1 MTDEIQTKRAAINLQ
16 SALLDERTKD
26 ASMVFFAGQLTTY
39 AQQLLDPEL
48 SDGEAL
54 AVRFKAIGVVETMEA
69 MGAELRHVMDGPV
82 RKAAER
88 KVRAALGNDQPWS

>member
-26 ASMVFFAGQLTTY
+26 AALVFFAGQLTTY
-39 AQQLLDPEL
+39 TQQLLDPEL

-54 AVRFKAIGVVETMEA
+54 AVRFKAIGVVEAMEA

-82 RKAAER
+82 KKAAER
-88 KVRAALGNDQPWS
+88 KVRAALSHDQPWS